1 LTFLIAC
8 AYIGITFK
16 KQKMAERLATPSPR
30 THESLDHTPE
40 VDPAL
45 VQQIDSIENN
55 MNRPISPA
63 AEKLQAATDRVR
75 GFLERRAINKAH
87 TEALWE
93 NRLHDRASQ
102 DAAYDTYA
110 NNIAYT
116 AEKEKLID
124 PRSRLRK
131 IGDSVLRLQERIGK
145 STPAKLLARWGII
158 PPIGTRHKQR
168 GLNFSAMIARRYV
181 KAQTA
186 RKNRE
191 ARISAGFLSVEDQA
205 RLNAMDETQPVPSPE
220 KRAQDA
226 AYETYQENLDATANR
241 ERQEKE
247 DQDAA
252 YETYIDN
259 IDTTAK
265 RESQEAAYDSYAEN
279 IDATAK
285 RESQEDAYA
294 SYVDNLAAT
303 AEREQAEKDA
313 QREAFDSYAENI
325 DATAKRELQES
336 NYETY
341 ADNIAATEKRENQ
354 EKAYDSYA
362 ENIDATAKR
371 ESQQAAYE
379 SYESNIEATAARER
393 REAHDRA
400 AEAAADRNER
410 HERRPVREHAA
421 NLKERL
427 VRVKSRIGSS
437 AMKLL
442 GRAKAGLKTAAGA
455 FRRGR

>member
-1 LTFLIAC
+1 
-8 AYIGITFK
+8 
-16 KQKMAERLATPSPR
+16 MAERLATPR
-30 THESLDHTPE
+30 THESLDHTPD

-45 VQQIDSIENN
+45 VHEIDSIETG
-55 MNRPISPA
+55 MDRPISPA

-75 GFLERRAINKAH
+75 NFLERRAINKAH
-87 TEALWE
+87 GAALE
-93 NRLHDRASQ
+93 EDAQRTRESQ

-131 IGDSVLRLQERIGK
+131 IGDGVLRILEREGK
-145 STPAKLLARWGII
+145 STPAILLARWGII
-158 PPIGTRHKQR
+158 PPVGTRHKQR

-181 KAQTA
+181 KAQEG

-191 ARISAGFLSVEDQA
+191 QRISAGFLSMEDQA
-205 RLNAMDETQPVPSPE
+205 RLNDMDETQPVPSPE

-226 AYETYQENLDATANR
+226 AYETYQENLDATAKR

-252 YETYIDN
+252 FETYNDN
-259 IDTTAK
+259 IDATAK
-265 RESQEAAYDSYAEN
+265 RESQEAAFDSYAEN

-285 RESQEDAYA
+285 RESQDDAYA

-325 DATAKRELQES
+325 DATAKRDLQES

-341 ADNIAATEKRENQ
+341 ADNIDATAKREAQ
-354 EKAYDSYA
+354 EQAFDSYA
-362 ENIDATAKR
+362 ENIDTTAKR
-371 ESQQAAYE
+371 ESQEAAYE
-379 SYESNIEATAARER
+379 SYESNIEATAERER

-400 AEAAADRNER
+400 AEAAADRDER
-410 HERRPVREHAA
+410 HERRPIREHAT

-427 VRVKSRIGSS
+427 GRLRGRIGSS

-442 GRAKAGLKTAAGA
+442 GRTKAGLKTVAGT
-455 FRRGR
+455 FKRGR